1 MSITPASKAIHKP
14 NRVLQANRKIDDFIP
29 FSRDVDPLQI
39 RFRAVESAF
48 RNSQYPVIEVAKD
61 SQAALINNSSVEGWA
76 GGEDEK
82 KTLCSL
88 TLNEAA
94 FRIWKQFMK
103 NVVNSQDVDH
113 WPEIKKGDPLVA

>member
-1 MSITPASKAIHKP
+1 MSIAPASKAIHKQD
-14 NRVLQANRKIDDFIP
+14 RVSQVNRKINDFIP
-29 FSRDVDPLQI
+29 YSRDVDPLQI

-48 RNSQYPVIEVAKD
+48 RNSKYPVIEVAKD

-76 GGEDEK
+76 GGEDEI

-88 TLNEAA
+88 TLNKAA

-103 NVVNSQDVDH
+103 NVVNSQDVDR

>member
-1 MSITPASKAIHKP
+1 MSIAPASKAIHKQD
-14 NRVLQANRKIDDFIP
+14 RVSQVNRKINDFMP

-39 RFRAVESAF
+39 RFREVESKF
-48 RNSQYPVIEVAKD
+48 RNSKYPVIEVAKD
-61 SQAALINNSSVEGWA
+61 SQAALITNDSVLVWA
-76 GGEDEK
+76 GEEDAI
-82 KTLCSL
+82 KTLRSL

-103 NVVNSQDVDH
+103 NVVNSQDVDR

>member
-1 MSITPASKAIHKP
+1 MSIAPASKAIHKQD
-14 NRVLQANRKIDDFIP
+14 RVSQVNRKINDFMP

-39 RFRAVESAF
+39 RFRAVESKF
-48 RNSQYPVIEVAKD
+48 RNSKYPVIEVAKD
-61 SQAALINNSSVEGWA
+61 SQAALINNSSVEEWA
-76 GGEDEK
+76 GSEDEK

-103 NVVNSQDVDH
+103 HVVNCQDVDN
-113 WPEIKKGDPLVA
+113 WPEIKKGDLLVA